1 MRDTDGEDIEFASN
15 EVEEQ
20 EEVDEVENSISD
32 FIDNSVQ
39 EDANDLPVLDE
50 IVDEEQEQ
58 DLNLDWEPSER

>member
-1 MRDTDGEDIEFASN
+1 MSDTDGEDIEFASN

>member
-1 MRDTDGEDIEFASN
+1 MRDTDGEDIEVASN

>member
-1 MRDTDGEDIEFASN
+1 MRDTDGEDIEFVSN